1 MRQCAMHRS
10 AGPEAI
16 GDGVEPCLEDR
27 LQDVLHRGLDDSV
40 FDGRN
45 AQGPERTWFAR
56 LGDEHSSHR
65 ARAKRTVPELTAHNL
80 RKIRYVIMMA

>member
-65 ARAKRTVPELTAHNL
+65 ARAKRSGPDILSDCHEELLYPLVNW
-80 RKIRYVIMMA
+80 